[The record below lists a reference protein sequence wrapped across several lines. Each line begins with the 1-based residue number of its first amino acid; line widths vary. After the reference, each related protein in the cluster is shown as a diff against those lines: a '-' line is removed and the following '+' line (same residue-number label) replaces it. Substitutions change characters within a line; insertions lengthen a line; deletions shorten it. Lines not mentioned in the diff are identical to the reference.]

1 MTSKR
6 EREMQ
11 KNNMAKTFFVRYEL
25 HRTAHCHCMKRAMSW
40 ECVEELPCSQENSP
54 EKDLGSSSFGTTS
67 VKVLEAIT
75 RTEMFIC
82 LVCCE
87 D

>member
-1 MTSKR
+1 
-6 EREMQ
+6 MQ
-11 KNNMAKTFFVRYEL
+11 KNNMAKPFFVLYEL